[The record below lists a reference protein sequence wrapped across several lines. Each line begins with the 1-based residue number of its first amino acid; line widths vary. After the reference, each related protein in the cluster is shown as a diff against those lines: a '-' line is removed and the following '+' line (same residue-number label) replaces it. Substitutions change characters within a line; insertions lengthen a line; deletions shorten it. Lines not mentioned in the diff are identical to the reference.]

1 MTDLAHIEALVGP
14 LPKGRE
20 YARLTIGDKTID
32 WNDKAD
38 AAIAELEE
46 RIAKLEAQTHGLA
59 TAAKKGMEAVARAEK
74 AEADL
79 MFRTE
84 QRDDLLKRLE
94 QAEAEVQR
102 LRVAEAEAMNILEG
116 TELKLEKAEAE
127 ARKLQWMLDSLS
139 IDHIEDLTK
148 LGHHCTYQH
157 LMADLAA
164 RYEEEH
170 HD

>member
-38 AAIAELEE
+38 AAL
-46 RIAKLEAQTHGLA
+46 
-59 TAAKKGMEAVARAEK
+59 
-74 AEADL
+74 AEAYAVIERQARML
-79 MFRTE
+79 REAAAQVASLTV
-84 QRDDLLKRLE
+84 DDVTWNELHVD
-94 QAEAEVQR
+94 EV
-102 LRVAEAEAMNILEG
+102 L
-116 TELKLEKAEAE
+116 
-127 ARKLQWMLDSLS
+127 
-139 IDHIEDLTK
+139 
-148 LGHHCTYQH
+148 
-157 LMADLAA
+157 ADLAA